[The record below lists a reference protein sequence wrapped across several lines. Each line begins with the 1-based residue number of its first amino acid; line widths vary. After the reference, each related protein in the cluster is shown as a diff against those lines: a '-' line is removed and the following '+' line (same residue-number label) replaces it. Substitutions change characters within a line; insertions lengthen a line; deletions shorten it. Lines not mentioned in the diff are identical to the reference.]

1 MSVSRRVLVS
11 IGIACSVV
19 PLVAQDVVLQSF
31 VVASGGSS
39 HVRDATTNHQLSCT
53 IGQSVVSNKVE
64 SEGIDRH
71 EGFWVPWPS
80 AIVSVQDVEAESAL
94 HAYPN
99 PFAVA
104 TRIEI
109 GQEFASEVEVSVY
122 TLAGVR
128 IRTIAIESL
137 EGGSR
142 SIEFTSVDDN
152 SQPLASGQYICSV
165 TGRTHSGAR
174 VRAYTTVTV
183 LK

>member
-1 MSVSRRVLVS
+1 MSVSTRVLVS

-19 PLVAQDVVLQSF
+19 PLAAQSIVLQSS

-39 HVRDATTNHQLSCT
+39 HVRDATTNHGFSCT
-53 IGQSVVSNKVE
+53 IGQSVVSNKAE

-80 AIVSVQDVEAESAL
+80 SIVSVDEIEPAAPL

-99 PFAVA
+99 PFAVS

-109 GQEFASEVEVSVY
+109 GEEFASEVEVSLY
-122 TLAGVR
+122 TLAGLR
-128 IRTIAIESL
+128 IRTIAVESL
-137 EGGSR
+137 AAGSG
-142 SIEFTSVDDN
+142 SVELTSVDEYN
-152 SQPLASGQYICSV
+152 QPLASGQYICSV

-174 VRAYTTVTV
+174 MRAYTTVTV